1 MSEQPTGD
9 AERLR
14 LIQELE
20 RAIAAEQLNFDA
32 VRTERDKAKEH
43 CAAVHRNVVAIGRQ
57 IRDVEAAVHLVARGA
72 YLNGDVLDRGVLTLG
87 NELLRFSGWHGKVA
101 IALKDVRDVGIGTSL
116 LSPRVGVPL
125 LERIWPGRPRPGYT
139 LLVKVNDGTESGAM
153 AVVTDLR
160 DAVKWQ
166 EEIRARQQGLEDVA
180 RQRADL
186 LATRQQ
192 AGVEAQAANTALTVA
207 QAGLRTA
214 QWVVSDLGRL
224 RDGLQAQQ
232 RKVDVARRRLRDRL
246 QAQERKAD
254 AARQRAAKAQV
265 RAAKKGGKA

>member
-1 MSEQPTGD
+1 
-9 AERLR
+9 
-14 LIQELE
+14 
-20 RAIAAEQLNFDA
+20 
-32 VRTERDKAKEH
+32 
-43 CAAVHRNVVAIGRQ
+43 
-57 IRDVEAAVHLVARGA
+57 
-72 YLNGDVLDRGVLTLG
+72 
-87 NELLRFSGWHGKVA
+87 
-101 IALKDVRDVGIGTSL
+101 
-116 LSPRVGVPL
+116 
-125 LERIWPGRPRPGYT
+125 
-139 LLVKVNDGTESGAM
+139 M

-166 EEIRARQQGLEDVA
+166 EEIRARQQGLEDIA
-180 RQRADL
+180 RRRADL
-186 LATRQQ
+186 LATRQR